1 MTFRTIVAL
10 LAVVAIAACGGA
22 ATEEEVEV
30 VQESPLDDAA
40 AVAAMID
47 EYVLHYNMGHA
58 SMAVDY
64 ATDGILLGADGSVV
78 RTAEGR
84 LAGAEA
90 AMEFS
95 PELAITTGGVIVLG
109 DDAVAHGSYSVSVT
123 PEGAESV
130 TSTGNWLSRL
140 AKVDGDWKWAVSLI
154 NYDTAPPEGLT
165 EPVVEEGEGSG
176 DGVELLEEL
185 SGYYE
190 THFNMGHAGMVASRY
205 ADDAVAALSGQPK
218 LEGRAAIEEN
228 MAARME
234 ALGNPQLKHY
244 VGGARELGD
253 GFVFGGG
260 RYEMT
265 SDSGNA
271 TGWFLVLA
279 RPDEDG
285 NLQIHWNASNGL
297 PASN

>member
-10 LAVVAIAACGGA
+10 LAVVAIAACGGV

-40 AVAAMID
+40 SVAAMID

-64 ATDGILLGADGSVV
+64 ATDGILFGADGSVI
-78 RTAEGR
+78 RTAESR
-84 LAGAEA
+84 LASTEA
-90 AMEFS
+90 QMEGN
-95 PELAITTGGVIVLG
+95 PEVAVTTGGVLAWG
-109 DDAVAHGSYSVSVT
+109 DNAVAHGSYSVSAT
-123 PEGAESV
+123 PAGGDPV
-130 TSTGNWLSRL
+130 TSTGNWMSRL
-140 AKVDGDWKWAVSLI
+140 AKVDGEWKWATSLL
-154 NYDTAPPEGLT
+154 NYDTAPPEGLR
-165 EPVVEEGEGSG
+165 EPVIDEGEGSG

-185 SGYYE
+185 AGYYE

-205 ADDAVAALSGQPK
+205 AEDAVAALSGQPK

-228 MAARME
+228 MAARIE

-265 SDSGNA
+265 SDSGKT
-271 TGWFLVLA
+271 TGSFMVLA
-279 RPDEDG
+279 RADEDG

-297 PASN
+297 PAGN